1 MDFIAGLWNYAIPFL
16 VVLTVLV
23 FVHELGH
30 YWAARRCGIRVEVFS
45 IGFGPEL
52 FGYTDRAGTRWKFS
66 AIPLGGYVKMF
77 GDADPASTPSEAVKQ
92 MTPAERA
99 ESFFYKSVGQRAFV
113 VIMGPAANFIFAIIA
128 LALLF
133 ATLGQPFTPAQ
144 VGSVIPE
151 SAAARA
157 GLLPGDVIVAIDGW
171 SVQRFEEIQES
182 VRLKP
187 DQKVE
192 ITVERDGSR
201 KTLNATIQSRVIEDR
216 LGNKHRVGQLGI
228 SRSGVEYR
236 HHDPLTAVW
245 QAARQTVSLTTG
257 TLTAI
262 GQMISGARG
271 SEEIGGP
278 LRIAQMSG
286 EFAQSGVDALIWF
299 MVILSINLGLINLFP
314 IPLLDGGHLM
324 FYAIEGLRGRPL
336 GEQAQKYG
344 FRIGLALVLT
354 LTVFATWNDLVHLR
368 VVDFVRNLIS

>member
-1 MDFIAGLWNYAIPFL
+1 MDFVAGLGNSIIWFL

-30 YWAARRCGIRVEVFS
+30 YWAARRCGVRVEVFS

-52 FGYTDRAGTRWKFS
+52 FGYTDRSGTRWKFS

-77 GDADPASTPSEAVKQ
+77 GDADPASTPSEAVKE

-99 ESFFYKSVGQRAFV
+99 ESFFYKTVGQRAFV
-113 VIMGPAANFIFAIIA
+113 VIMGPAANFAFAIVT

-133 ATLGQPFTPAQ
+133 ATMGQPFTPPQIGAVQ
-144 VGSVIPE
+144 PD

-171 SVQRFEEIQES
+171 SIQRFEEIQQV
-182 VRLKP
+182 VRLRP
-187 DQKVE
+187 DQRLE
-192 ITVERDGSR
+192 LAIERDGKR
-201 KTLNATIQSRVIEDR
+201 QTLPVTPASTEFKDR
-216 LGNKHRVGQLGI
+216 LGNVHKVGLLGI
-228 SRSGVEYR
+228 SRSGVEYK

-245 QAARQTVSLTTG
+245 QAMRETVSLTSG

-262 GQMISGARG
+262 GQMITGTRG

-286 EFAQSGVDALIWF
+286 EFAQSGFDALIWF